1 MAPALVLWSGE
12 RHVQE
17 RPPFR
22 TLRFTDQ
29 RHLRFLRESIAFA
42 RVTRNAR
49 ANDIF
54 PSRISTAVAWNDVIE
69 IQIVSIESD
78 AAVLARVL
86 VALENIVAGKFNFLL
101 RQSIEKEQHNHAR
114 HPDFP
119 LNSLEEL
126 VIGRDG

>member
-54 PSRISTAVAWNDVIE
+54 PSRISTAVAWNDVVE

-86 VALENIVAGKFNFLL
+86 VALENIVAGMFTFYFPHSNVNG
-101 RQSIEKEQHNHAR
+101 QHYHTLN
-114 HPDFP
+114 PDV
-119 LNSLEEL
+119 LCKSS
-126 VIGRDG
+126 